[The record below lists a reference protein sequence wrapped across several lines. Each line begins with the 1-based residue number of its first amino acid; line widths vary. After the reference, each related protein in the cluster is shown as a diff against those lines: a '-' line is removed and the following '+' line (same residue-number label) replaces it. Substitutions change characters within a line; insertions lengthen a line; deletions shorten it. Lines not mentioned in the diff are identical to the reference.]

1 MSRMLFSRA
10 LIPTSGALA
19 STERRRIRA
28 LAAASVVMLL
38 ATATVR
44 LSAPSPFAP
53 RVHVRWSEDVSDARR
68 TELEGRFSLLQGR
81 QREAA
86 TWAYDLLD
94 VTPSSVR
101 ELIADPSVADTHY
114 LDRVS
119 GEVAADAPPGTVR
132 LAERRLAAWIHS
144 PLFDWIMFFW
154 ASSLIVSGVCLA
166 SATDARRP

>member
-1 MSRMLFSRA
+1 
-10 LIPTSGALA
+10 
-19 STERRRIRA
+19 
-28 LAAASVVMLL
+28 MLL
-38 ATATVR
+38 VTVAVR

-53 RVHVRWSEDVSDARR
+53 RVHVRWAEEVSDARR
-68 TELEGRFSLLQGR
+68 TALERRFSLLQGR
-81 QREAA
+81 HREAA
-86 TWAYDLLD
+86 TWEYDLAD

-101 ELIADPSVADTHY
+101 ELIAEPSVVDTHY

-144 PLFDWIMFFW
+144 PVFDWIMFFW

-166 SATDARRP
+166 SPADARRS

>member
-1 MSRMLFSRA
+1 MLFSRA
-10 LIPTSGALA
+10 LIPAFGVVLA

-44 LSAPSPFAP
+44 LLAPSPFAP
-53 RVHVRWSEDVSDARR
+53 RVHVRWSDGVSDAQRA
-68 TELEGRFSLLQGR
+68 ELERRFALEEGR

-86 TWAYDLLD
+86 TWEYDLVD
-94 VTPSSVR
+94 VSPSSVR
-101 ELIADPSVADTHY
+101 ELIANPSVADTHY

-119 GEVAADAPPGTVR
+119 GEVTADAPAGTVR

-144 PLFDWIMFFW
+144 PVFDWIIFFW
-154 ASSLIVSGVCLA
+154 ASSLIVSSVCLA
-166 SATDARRP
+166 SAADARRL